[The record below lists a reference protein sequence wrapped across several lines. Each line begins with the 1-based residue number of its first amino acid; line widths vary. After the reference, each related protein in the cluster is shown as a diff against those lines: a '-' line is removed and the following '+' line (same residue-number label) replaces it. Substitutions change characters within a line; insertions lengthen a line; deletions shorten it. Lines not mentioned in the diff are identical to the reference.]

1 MDRDAAERMGGAVMR
16 WLYFLG
22 LAGIAGTIIADIW
35 FDIDYG
41 LAADLSLIYI
51 AVLSLAFAFQY
62 AGWSKW
68 WTNRIGKVYL
78 AKSVLIA
85 LVLVQAGVTIWWQ
98 DDYPGRQIIRFV
110 IYSLG
115 AVAYMPMLVTL
126 IREQRRDRRRRA
138 QERASP
144 R

>member
-1 MDRDAAERMGGAVMR
+1 MR